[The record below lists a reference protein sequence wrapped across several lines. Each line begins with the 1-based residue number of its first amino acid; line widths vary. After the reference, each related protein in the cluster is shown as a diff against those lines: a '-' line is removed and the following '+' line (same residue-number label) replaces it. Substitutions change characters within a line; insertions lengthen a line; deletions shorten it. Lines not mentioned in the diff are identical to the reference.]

1 MHLPV
6 RTHSSIKGSS
16 QIFSL
21 QFQERLYK
29 HQADNS
35 MSFGLQIEDVK
46 AKKLSLND
54 KGPSTKGQIKKGE
67 ERWINCDS
75 TLLEVGKL
83 RDDFLGKIK
92 WNQAVT

>member
-35 MSFGLQIEDVK
+35 MSFGLQTEDVR
-46 AKKLSLND
+46 AKKLSLKELED
-54 KGPSTKGQIKKGE
+54 HPQKDRSRK
-67 ERWINCDS
+67 ERGDGL
-75 TLLEVGKL
+75 T
-83 RDDFLGKIK
+83 
-92 WNQAVT
+92 VTRPCWK